1 MATWDELNK
10 SVGAKPVSI
19 SSSWDQANEQAK
31 QIAQEN
37 EKTRTESVV
46 ETPQEVAVESKGYMA
61 KAMEAGKSVIKYG
74 LDAVN
79 FVNRT
84 YEAGIN
90 LAAQPLSRTKFIQEA
105 AAGLDAMERGEVEFN
120 SKAYLGKSLLET
132 LSNPA
137 VATLNTKQGKA
148 TVGFISENS
157 SNLPLKTIAAFSA
170 IGDKTYEEAY
180 GAWLTERNDPNNP
193 AWQRFLYEVQDAV
206 PQTLIG
212 VALSLGTA
220 AVTRNAGAG
229 MAVSG
234 AFYTALSADSQIQEK
249 GEVTSLTNLAIDVVG
264 DQVLNRALLGL
275 FGKGGSSN
283 KIIAALGGMGIEGS
297 TEVAQSLLK
306 YANDYGN
313 ARTQAQKNEVL
324 ADAKNYVL
332 NGGLLMEFGVGAVA
346 GGLATVAVD
355 SVLPTN
361 TMPNRPTT
369 RPNAEE
375 RKKMEERINVAID
388 NQNINEMRDKYADYQ
403 LVFDPN
409 DQQDVEIMGAMSE
422 TLNDYVTT
430 FNDKTLYVPSETAN
444 APLVEVE
451 TVRFP
456 DGQFAA
462 RYSVNT
468 ENETVGSTF
477 DFKNLHKSQKAAS
490 DAAIAD
496 LTTQINTKIENTVDE
511 AVLAQLREVLEYASG
526 RKKVPVPTQEERV
539 EGTLGTDEL
548 VELQKNTEIYALA
561 TEKDEAKAL
570 SDIENKVG
578 ELFGNL
584 SDVEKAELAA
594 DVYDIIR
601 DPKFSSIVAD
611 LSLKEIIEQAQ
622 RVGSRFQTEDRVE
635 ADFER
640 ATKAEM
646 ADVARF
652 IELVRTEKPV
662 PKSLLA
668 DIKDIAAKYGFR
680 DGLSDTELAR
690 LFSLRIGRDERLS
703 ALQEAGLSDF
713 DAEQATAAEQRKKRA
728 EQAKKRNEKVNEGDV
743 KRLLRE
749 IPLLKSVPIQKVRSI
764 TTPTGRKAF
773 GRFYMNS
780 IQYVEDA
787 DVTTLP
793 HESFHAYSDMA
804 LTKAEQQEMYAE
816 ARRIYGRQYAND
828 LEIEETLAQDF
839 AVWFVNK
846 KQKPQG
852 FTDRLMEFFNKIAE
866 FFSKFLNKRNRKTLE
881 DIFSDVITEGAA
893 KRVRTTAQKR
903 MTSGDMQAM
912 RVEFFNDPEAFT
924 LKMFSNDIFKKD
936 LVGYIEV
943 KQAIKAMNLKKG
955 EAALHE
961 LVLDRP
967 EYKDQKKFDSRQYI
981 NAVKSEML
989 QIRVIESDTYANY
1002 GMDNINLDYSPSAGE
1017 EPKTYILNTNFEH
1030 GRTGHFGRDNAGGLH
1045 SHFRAVLMRDDS
1057 VFKVLEIQSDTFQ
1070 RGLEPLTESDI
1081 FAQRESVIGKAK
1093 SDWDFFTR
1101 NRGNDESR
1109 IAANNDIGTFTT
1121 LRDWHFE
1128 EFRKL
1133 SELAINALPK
1143 ESLATLREKTFSQL
1157 SAANESL
1164 MSISAG
1170 SNLELSREYLIKYD
1184 EAVRNYLRNF
1194 ETILSELPLTPAD
1207 KLRIDQSRQF
1217 DSMKNLWY
1225 EQNIR
1230 MAIRKAAEKGA
1241 AFIDFADSKTVAAI
1255 EGYIGEEGNQ
1265 FDGVSASTEVGD
1277 SINYLGDYNAI
1288 ITAINHDDKSF
1299 DAVYSESDKVRTF
1312 SVADL
1317 LAEERERFD
1326 DNQEFSNRF
1335 YSELKDGLLYPTTDS
1350 DKDLTSAELKE
1361 LILPMV
1367 EPEDGKTA
1375 EETYDGW
1382 SLSFVADFREK
1393 YIDDLFEAAMES
1405 ENSVIKNKAETFK
1418 ENTLEDWE
1426 RNYDAEEEMQQIY
1439 GDDSV
1444 RIYEVGGEKYVI
1456 VATEGDT
1463 LYEVDGNYGTTSV
1476 YDFDIEAL
1484 DSSQAG
1490 IAGKY
1495 GVNEIGGKTR
1505 EGDYYKYIKKTRPD
1519 LELHEDDN
1527 GFTWWRSA
1535 ITDADMTDVPLYQLR
1550 DGQFP
1555 IGANDIKAKNMVAR
1569 ERFDISKLTKISFGG
1584 SDRDVYDLG
1593 DGKVLKIAKTPRGLD
1608 QNLAAVDYYAQQQG
1622 MIPEVFEVGVNYLVS
1637 KKVNKP
1643 DAITKELVRTILV
1656 ETDPFQGVDTFRST
1670 LAKVSEKYYEKAN
1683 NEADAEKS
1691 ALFEEIAILVQSY
1704 GDYDMMINDFTAIRN
1719 WGTTD
1724 EGVPILVDEGTLNKD
1739 IITNN
1744 MVKRADGSIKQW
1756 SKSPMSDPEF
1766 AAIVRTS
1773 RTAKAGFGDTDNKT
1787 FYQSEDDG
1795 TSKVYEEL
1803 AEELERITYEIE
1815 VLLDI
1820 AGVTMV
1826 KNEDGTYRRVST
1838 YPKWI
1843 PKELRDKKLL
1853 AKVFEKVL
1861 KGEPVRG
1868 SREEAAYNLMEEYV
1882 LSELPPELAQEFV
1895 LEQFYNQQYEVADA
1909 ARAEALSVLQTFV
1922 RNLDKKMKKSA
1933 KLRTKEV
1940 KKVIRTNTGQIR
1952 TDTKEFSREMRKRAR
1967 FFNRGYRTGYK
1978 QGAKDKL
1985 YALLAKDRVKRDR
1998 KGKIE
2003 TLKRYYKRVKQ
2014 ASRTGSTLPLDYQ
2027 QRLKEIF
2034 EAFDLTTMT
2043 QKTKGSLSRTQAWFA
2058 SQEGDVPKDIAKK
2071 LERLDKIPVG
2081 KLGDDALEQI
2091 INEVTR
2097 IFENGVTKKRLQDTR
2112 DEKEFADVVERV
2124 ANSTRDLSRE
2134 TGRFAGAKK
2143 LSYKL
2148 FDPTRFADYMD
2159 GSNQNYSGANFKE
2172 LVEPVR
2178 IAIDKAN
2185 IRTDSITADVFA
2197 EIEQFGEQYSDEE
2210 MARMMHTMALEQ
2222 GAEKQAEALAEF
2234 YKNEKGYDFVSAL
2247 TPKERGAVEAMRR
2260 AFKEIRP
2267 EVAGTFEQINNTPFP
2282 DIPNYF
2288 PLRYDREKELF
2299 QIKDQAFDFSIT
2311 KTSQGFTVNRQ
2322 PSVGRILDINVFKT
2336 FANQMSSQIYYA
2348 EVQPALDRTRAIVN
2362 SPLYQSKLNRET
2374 QDYWKQFV
2382 EDVATRG
2389 RGTGDFIGKDTMDT
2403 LRGNISAAI
2412 LGYKLSTVMIQPSAV
2427 FDSMTAIRQE
2437 LGAKA
2442 VLEVIPRFLK
2452 MVFSPAAL
2460 QAASERSIALR
2471 NRSGGTLEI
2480 QEMRN
2485 ATRGIFSDSMW
2496 RRGWHSFKSNAYA
2509 GIRYTDM
2516 RTAASVFDTL
2526 VAGYEKKGLDRD
2538 AATKRAEQ
2546 IMMLSQSSANVASR
2560 PQILN
2565 SASTRFFLPFQ
2576 SFVINAFNNI
2586 RYDAITREFKRNGKI
2601 KATLLAISNMQF
2613 LAYAVAYEALMYDTI
2628 SKAFGYDDDEDEQ
2641 SFLRKM
2647 FNSAIG
2653 RIPAIGFIVAFDG
2666 TVSGKIAA
2674 NNPVIEAVNANLT
2687 ALVETA
2693 EGDLQA
2699 KEAYKA
2705 IKGMLTLLGIPATQQ
2720 IHQILTAP
2728 DILGL
2733 GSIGMNFGISY
2744 DARKI
2749 AEKQRD
2755 AVMPLF
2761 DNNASPE
2768 LNQDTLAKLA
2778 EEVYGTDYT
2787 KADIDKK
2794 KEKEAA
2800 LRRQFAIAQEFGF
2813 DDPFVNAVVE
2823 KTNNN
2828 EVKQAFI
2835 EQFNTFSNPN
2845 AALSRY
2851 GRPIR
2856 VMGEQEKL
2864 LSDELE
2870 KELRAIATAPEEDR
2884 TRVLELV
2891 AEDIT
2896 DTERKLI
2903 IGDDKQFASLAYR
2916 RYGVI
2921 SKEFYESIK

>member
-10 SVGAKPVSI
+10 NVGAKPVSI
-19 SSSWDQANEQAK
+19 SSSWDQANEQAR
-31 QIAQEN
+31 QVAQEN
-37 EKTRTESVV
+37 EKTRTEAVV
-46 ETPQEVAVESKGYMA
+46 QTPQEVAVESKGFVA

-79 FVNRT
+79 FVNKT
-84 YEAGIN
+84 YEAGID
-90 LAAQPLSRTKFIQEA
+90 LAAQPLSRTRFIQEA
-105 AAGLDAMERGEVEFN
+105 AAGLDAMDRGEVEFN
-120 SKAYLGKSLLET
+120 NKAYLGKSLLET

-137 VATLNTKQGKA
+137 VATLNTKAGKS

-180 GAWLTERNDPNNP
+180 GAWLTERNDPANP
-193 AWQRFLYEVQDAV
+193 AWQKFLYEVQDAV

-249 GEVTSLTNLAIDVVG
+249 GEVTSLANLAIDVVG

-361 TMPNRPTT
+361 TVPNRPTT

-375 RKKMEERINVAID
+375 RKKMEERIDVAID
-388 NQNINEMRDKYADYQ
+388 NQNINEMRDKFADYQ

-422 TLNDYVTT
+422 TLNDYVAT
-430 FNDKTLYVPSETAN
+430 FNDKTLYVPSETTN

-468 ENETVGSTF
+468 ESETIGSTF

-496 LTTQINTKIENTVDE
+496 LTTQITVKLETTVDE
-511 AVLAQLREVLEYASG
+511 AVLAQLQDVLEYASG

-539 EGTLGTDEL
+539 DGALGTDEL
-548 VELQKNTEIYALA
+548 VELQKNPEIYSLA
-561 TEKDEAKAL
+561 TEKDETKAL
-570 SDIENKVG
+570 STIEAKVS
-578 ELFGNL
+578 ELYGNL
-584 SDVEKAELAA
+584 SDTDKAELAA

-622 RVGSRFQTEDRVE
+622 RVGARFQTEDRVE
-635 ADFER
+635 ADFEG
-640 ATKAEM
+640 ASKAEM
-646 ADVARF
+646 SDVARF

-662 PKSLLA
+662 PKSLLT

-703 ALQEAGLSDF
+703 ALQEAGLAEF

-749 IPLLKSVPIQKVRSI
+749 IPLLQSVPIQKVRSI

-816 ARRIYGRQYAND
+816 ARRIYGRQYASD
-828 LEIEETLAQDF
+828 LDIEETLAQDF

-852 FTDRLMEFFNKIAE
+852 FSERLMEMFNKIAE

-989 QIRVIESDTYANY
+989 QIRVVESDTYANY
-1002 GMDNINLDYSPSAGE
+1002 GMDNINLDYSPSLGE

-1030 GRTGHFGRDNAGGLH
+1030 GRTGHFGRDNASGLH

-1057 VFKVLEIQSDTFQ
+1057 AFKVLEIQSDTYQ
-1070 RGLEPLTESDI
+1070 RGLQPLTE
-1081 FAQRESVIGKAK
+1081 ESVLQ
-1093 SDWDFFTR
+1093 
-1101 NRGNDESR
+1101 SR
-1109 IAANNDIGTFTT
+1109 DGALFS
-1121 LRDWHFE
+1121 LRRLPNVFNQQAEYIETNSRFNINLGALHVALKEMAD
-1128 EFRKL
+1128 
-1133 SELAINALPK
+1133 SELAIAIPAELEDLKIEDLEADTGKKVSLLKN
-1143 ESLATLREKTFSQL
+1143 LATQVDNAINSERERLLSQ
-1157 SAANESL
+1157 
-1164 MSISAG
+1164 
-1170 SNLELSREYLIKYD
+1170 
-1184 EAVRNYLRNF
+1184 
-1194 ETILSELPLTPAD
+1194 PLTEAE
-1207 KLRIDQSRQF
+1207 KLRIKQSEQF

-1241 AFIDFADSKTVAAI
+1241 AFIDFADTRTVANI
-1255 EGYIGEEGNQ
+1255 EGYVGGGGGQIYRETPMGDYEAPR
-1265 FDGVSASTEVGD
+1265 DAVVGD
-1277 SINYLGDYNAI
+1277 EVTYLDNPAIVVETMHSNNTLGVIYN
-1288 ITAINHDDKSF
+1288 
-1299 DAVYSESDKVRTF
+1299 ESGGLMDTMKE
-1312 SVADL
+1312 ADL
-1317 LAEERERFD
+1317 IAEERARLEDEPEEFASRFWYEIQQGFFNK
-1326 DNQEFSNRF
+1326 DNYYTTLTEDELLTVLAQAIPSSSQEEALAEVKAL
-1335 YSELKDGLLYPTTDS
+1335 SETELDEYLNKYQEKMWDIALNDS
-1350 DKDLTSAELKE
+1350 DPEITEKAE
-1361 LILPMV
+1361 
-1367 EPEDGKTA
+1367 
-1375 EETYDGW
+1375 
-1382 SLSFVADFREK
+1382 DFRQET
-1393 YIDDLFEAAMES
+1393 IDKWES
-1405 ENSVIKNKAETFK
+1405 EFDGEEWMKEIYGENSVYSYSIRQNNLSEVFLA
-1418 ENTLEDWE
+1418 
-1426 RNYDAEEEMQQIY
+1426 YD
-1439 GDDSV
+1439 
-1444 RIYEVGGEKYVI
+1444 
-1456 VATEGDT
+1456 TEGGT
-1463 LYEVDGNYGTTSV
+1463 IQYVEASYGNDSREE
-1476 YDFDIEAL
+1476 FDLSDMDE
-1484 DSSQAG
+1484 SQAG
-1490 IAGKY
+1490 IAAKY
-1495 GVNEIGGKTR
+1495 GVNEIGGKTK
-1505 EGDYYKYIKKTRPD
+1505 EGEYYKYIKKTRPD
-1519 LELHEDDN
+1519 LELYEDDN

-1535 ITDADMTDVPLYQLR
+1535 ITDADMADVPLYQ
-1550 DGQFP
+1550 Q
-1555 IGANDIKAKNMVAR
+1555 
-1569 ERFDISKLTKISFGG
+1569 E
-1584 SDRDVYDLG
+1584 
-1593 DGKVLKIAKTPRGLD
+1593 
-1608 QNLAAVDYYAQQQG
+1608 
-1622 MIPEVFEVGVNYLVS
+1622 
-1637 KKVNKP
+1637 
-1643 DAITKELVRTILV
+1643 
-1656 ETDPFQGVDTFRST
+1656 
-1670 LAKVSEKYYEKAN
+1670 
-1683 NEADAEKS
+1683 
-1691 ALFEEIAILVQSY
+1691 
-1704 GDYDMMINDFTAIRN
+1704 
-1719 WGTTD
+1719 
-1724 EGVPILVDEGTLNKD
+1724 
-1739 IITNN
+1739 
-1744 MVKRADGSIKQW
+1744 
-1756 SKSPMSDPEF
+1756 
-1766 AAIVRTS
+1766 
-1773 RTAKAGFGDTDNKT
+1773 
-1787 FYQSEDDG
+1787 EDDG
-1795 TSKVYEEL
+1795 TSRVYEEL

-1820 AGVTMV
+1820 AGVVTI
-1826 KNEDGTYRRVST
+1826 KNPDGSYRREST

-1843 PKELRDKKLL
+1843 PKDLRDKKKL

-1868 SREEAAYNLMEEYV
+1868 SIEEQMYNLMEEYV

-1895 LEQFYNQQYEVADA
+1895 LEQYYNQQYEVADA

-1967 FFNRGYRTGYK
+1967 FFNRGYKTGYK

-2112 DEKEFADVVERV
+2112 DEKEFAAVVERV

-2134 TGRFAGAKK
+2134 TGRFSGAKK

-2159 GSNQNYSGANFKE
+2159 GSAQNYSGANFKE

-2210 MARMMHTMALEQ
+2210 MARMMYTMALEQ
-2222 GAEKQAEALAEF
+2222 GAEKQAEAMAEF
-2234 YKNEKGYDFVSAL
+2234 YKNEKGYDFVMAL
-2247 TPKERGAVEAMRR
+2247 TQKERGAVEAMRR

-2267 EVAGTFEQINNTPFP
+2267 EVAGAFEQINNTPFP

-2311 KTSQGFTVNRQ
+2311 KTSQGFTINRQ

-2348 EVQPALDRTRAIVN
+2348 EVQPALDRTRAIIN

-2389 RGTGDFIGKDTMDT
+2389 RGTGDFIGKDTMDA

-2442 VLEVIPRFLK
+2442 VLEIIPRFLK

-2460 QAASERSIALR
+2460 QAASERSVALK
-2471 NRSGGTLEI
+2471 NRAGGTLEI

-2509 GIRYTDM
+2509 GIRFTDM

-2601 KATLLAISNMQF
+2601 KATFLAISNMQF
-2613 LAYAVAYEALMYDTI
+2613 LAYAVAYEALMYSAI
-2628 SKAFGYDDDEDEQ
+2628 SSAFGYDDDEDEQ

-2674 NNPVIEAVNANLT
+2674 NNPVIEAFNANLT

-2728 DILGL
+2728 DIAGL

-2744 DARKI
+2744 DARKN

-2768 LNQDTLAKLA
+2768 LNQDTLAKLT

-2813 DDPFVNAVVE
+2813 DDPFVNAVLE

-2870 KELRAIATAPEEDR
+2870 SELRAIATAPEQDR
-2884 TRVLELV
+2884 TRVLDLV